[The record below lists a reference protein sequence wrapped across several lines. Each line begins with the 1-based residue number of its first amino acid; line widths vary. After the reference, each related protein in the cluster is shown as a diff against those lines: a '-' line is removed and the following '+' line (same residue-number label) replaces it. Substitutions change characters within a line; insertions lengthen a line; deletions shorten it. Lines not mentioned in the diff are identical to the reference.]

1 MIDNTLKLNNKKS
14 IRLEIQHL
22 STKDDK
28 RNWYGYG
35 LEYNFN
41 YNLSAYYNTIVNYE
55 NLEDNKPT
63 YYSLGASYNKNASRF
78 SVSYENKEEACFV
91 MGEFVDIFQNLRG
104 FLFQ

>member
-28 RNWYGYG
+28 KNWYGYG

-41 YNLSAYYNTIVNYE
+41 YNLSAYYNTIVNM
-55 NLEDNKPT
+55 KT
-63 YYSLGASYNKNASRF
+63 
-78 SVSYENKEEACFV
+78 
-91 MGEFVDIFQNLRG
+91 
-104 FLFQ
+104 